1 MPLYT
6 FMVEDGYGC
15 SIPVGHFFVANENM
29 ETIAAGF
36 ESLKK
41 SVGVKILSQ
50 NQVFLVDKGLTEIGL
65 VRKYFPES
73 AIHLCLFHVFKT
85 FRSETTKILG
95 KNRNKIT
102 ELVEKIAYCS
112 TEETYEELY
121 AQLLE
126 KTTSQFGEYFKKNW
140 HECRDMWVSAWRKK
154 TVTFGN
160 RTTNRLESFHH
171 KLKEVIKSMQSVAE
185 CVRGLVRFS
194 NRKEFEIEHRRF
206 LSKSTVA
213 YCASANH
220 EESKRIYATCTPF
233 AAGLVNESLT
243 QMKKICGQYSCQAR
257 TDDGSFLIQH
267 SSGHQYTVNSL
278 MNLCTCTFATTM
290 LLPCKHVFLTR
301 EQNCVDVFD
310 ESLIPE
316 RWRTTY
322 QLLSL
327 SEHLPKPTAVLT
339 KTKQRN
345 ILSRCEKYNKVF
357 GLLKDV
363 ASVVAEHG
371 QAKFNG
377 YITEIKLLKDL
388 ISSGKTVKV
397 VEVVHVVLV

>member
-1 MPLYT
+1 MSVPPKVFRDTLAQVSGKMLTPVDINNLKQKLRMEDSNGATDVTLLMETLDNILEQEPGSYVEITIGDDGKITNIFIQLPFMKEALVKFPEVLLLDGTYRINNTKMPLYT
-6 FMVEDGYGC
+6 FMVEYGYGC

-50 NQVFLVDKGLTEIGL
+50 NQVFLVDKDFTEIGL

-95 KNRNKIT
+95 KNRNEIT
-102 ELVEKIAYCS
+102 ELVEKIVYCS

-121 AQLLE
+121 AQLLV
-126 KTTSQFGEYFKKNW
+126 KTTSQFEEYLKKKNW
-140 HECRDMWVSAWRKK
+140 HECRHMWVSAWRKK

-171 KLKEVIKSMQSVAE
+171 KLKEVMKSMQSVAE

-220 EESKRIYATCTPF
+220 EGLD
-233 AAGLVNESLT
+233 GLV
-243 QMKKICGQYSCQAR
+243 
-257 TDDGSFLIQH
+257 
-267 SSGHQYTVNSL
+267 
-278 MNLCTCTFATTM
+278 
-290 LLPCKHVFLTR
+290 
-301 EQNCVDVFD
+301 VDFPIV
-310 ESLIPE
+310 
-316 RWRTTY
+316 
-322 QLLSL
+322 
-327 SEHLPKPTAVLT
+327 
-339 KTKQRN
+339 
-345 ILSRCEKYNKVF
+345 
-357 GLLKDV
+357 
-363 ASVVAEHG
+363 
-371 QAKFNG
+371 
-377 YITEIKLLKDL
+377 
-388 ISSGKTVKV
+388 
-397 VEVVHVVLV
+397 